1 MNTLKLAGMVADLH
15 GTPDHR
21 TPLVL
26 LHGLTF
32 DRRIWQPALDDL
44 ANVDP
49 ERRVLVLDL
58 PGHGDSPEQLP
69 HTMPHL
75 IELVRTAIDEAGL
88 AAPVLVGH
96 SMSGGLASL
105 YAAEYP
111 VRGVINIDALPELAA
126 FAGLI
131 QSMAAQVRGSGF
143 AQVWST
149 IEHGFRNDLLPADA
163 QRLVADNGRATQEL
177 VVSYWEE
184 LLTTPPLEQDATVE
198 DAIRRVGAAR
208 VPYLLI
214 TGSEPPQPVLDRI
227 VRHAPQAR
235 VETWANSGHFPHL
248 AHRQRFAERL
258 AATASWTVGPA

>member
-32 DRRIWQPALDDL
+32 DRQIWQPILKDL
-44 ANVDP
+44 ARIDP
-49 ERRVLVLDL
+49 DRHILVLDL
-58 PGHGDSPEQLP
+58 PGHGESPDRLP
-69 HTMPHL
+69 HATPHL
-75 IELVRTAIDEAGL
+75 IELVRQAIDEAGL
-88 AAPVLVGH
+88 AAPVLAGH

-111 VRGVINIDALPELAA
+111 VRGVVNIDALPELAA

-131 QSMAAQVRGSGF
+131 QSMAAPLRGSGF
-143 AQVWST
+143 PKVWWT
-149 IEHGFRNDLLPADA
+149 MEQGFHIDLLPADA
-163 QRLVADNGRATQEL
+163 QRLIADNCRPTQEL
-177 VVSYWEE
+177 VLSYWQE
-184 LLTTPPLEQDATVE
+184 LLTTPPLELDATVE
-198 DAIRRVGAAR
+198 DAMRRVGAAR

-214 TGSEPPQPVLDRI
+214 TGSEPPQAVLDRI

-235 VETWANSGHFPHL
+235 VETWANTGHFPHL
-248 AHRQRFAERL
+248 AHPKRFAERL
-258 AATASWTVGPA
+258 AATASWAVGQD

>member
-1 MNTLKLAGMVADLH
+1 MNTLKLAGMAADLH
-15 GTPDHR
+15 GTADHR

-32 DRRIWQPALDDL
+32 DRRMWQPALDGL
-44 ANVDP
+44 AELDP
-49 ERRVLVLDL
+49 DRHILVLDL
-58 PGHGDSPEQLP
+58 PGHGESPDQLP
-69 HTMPHL
+69 HATPHL

-105 YAAEYP
+105 YATEHP
-111 VRGVINIDALPELAA
+111 VRGVINIDALPELAT

-131 QSMAAQVRGSGF
+131 QSMAGPVRGSGF

-149 IEHGFRNDLLPADA
+149 IERGFRTDLLPAAA
-163 QRLVADNGRATQEL
+163 QRLVAENGRPTQEL
-177 VVSYWEE
+177 VVGYWEE
-184 LLTTPPLEQDATVE
+184 LLTTPPAEQDAMVE

-214 TGSEPPQPVLDRI
+214 AGSEPPSAVLDRLA
-227 VRHAPQAR
+227 RHAPQAR
-235 VETWANSGHFPHL
+235 VEIWANTGHFPHL
-248 AHRQRFAERL
+248 AHPKRFAERL
-258 AATASWTVGPA
+258 AETASWTLGS